1 MAAYDDQYAAEPLSF
16 SGVPFFESAVE
27 APGKRTFLQMG
38 LQMEIS
44 VSLTQVQMCFSDIP
58 QDIIWLL
65 WRSKGEFD
73 SMKSEAK
80 FLQGKVSRRRKRKRG
95 EDKTPW

>member
-27 APGKRTFLQMG
+27 APGKRTLLQMG

-44 VSLTQVQMCFSDIP
+44 VSLTRVVAFRCVFQIFHKISFGCFGDP
-58 QDIIWLL
+58 
-65 WRSKGEFD
+65 R
-73 SMKSEAK
+73 
-80 FLQGKVSRRRKRKRG
+80 VSLIQ
-95 EDKTPW
+95 

>member
-1 MAAYDDQYAAEPLSF
+1 
-16 SGVPFFESAVE
+16 
-27 APGKRTFLQMG
+27 
-38 LQMEIS
+38 
-44 VSLTQVQMCFSDIP
+44 MCFSDIP

-80 FLQGKVSRRRKRKRG
+80 FLQGKVSRRRKRKRR
-95 EDKTPW
+95 EDKTRGERGAVSSLLKVGCVA